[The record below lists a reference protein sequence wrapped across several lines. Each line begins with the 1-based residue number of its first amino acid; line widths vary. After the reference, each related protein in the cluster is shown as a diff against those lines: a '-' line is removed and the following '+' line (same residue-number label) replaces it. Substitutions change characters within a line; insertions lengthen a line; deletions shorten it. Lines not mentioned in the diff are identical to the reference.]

1 MITFKA
7 TNISYEPIKTKS
19 QTIKQ
24 APVMKLDPND
34 NKDLKMLEKWAF
46 GLDKRDMFGRS
57 IYVFMKNP
65 MFSSDEFFVILDP
78 DDKNKIIGS
87 ALSSSDRTTASVD
100 FIQIN
105 PDLTYSK
112 FKKERKYTNVGS
124 ALLNAIE
131 GYFKNKIIT
140 VFPVNDSEKFYLKR
154 GYKNISGT
162 KSLKLIR

>member
-65 MFSSDEFFVILDP
+65 MCSSDEFFVILDP

-154 GYKNISGT
+154 GYENISGT